1 MGYGMALDTSGGA
14 FPSESVDPVSTG
26 VVSAAGSW
34 AVAMADF
41 ALELHGSFPDLD
53 ATIAAVAAFAV
64 KILPGVTAAG
74 VARTSKDGALT
85 CQTATNPQVLQ
96 MVQAEHRIGRGP
108 LLHVLDHANPAK
120 VLVSASGGD
129 PRWQQYAAEALGI
142 GVAAVMAVRL
152 DDGAG
157 AAGQALLLVT
167 DSGFDRSVVDVADV
181 FAAHAAVAAT
191 QARVHAELADA
202 LHSRDVIGQAKG
214 ILMHRHQM
222 TSDQAF
228 KLLIRTSQ
236 NTNIALRQ
244 VAEQVATTGDEG

>member
-1 MGYGMALDTSGGA
+1 MPSRVPGA
-14 FPSESVDPVSTG
+14 PFSHESADLAITPVGNT
-26 VVSAAGSW
+26 AGAW

-53 ATIAAVAAFAV
+53 ATIAAVAASAV
-64 KILPGVTAAG
+64 KILPGVTAAA
-74 VARTSKDGALT
+74 VARISKDGGLT

-96 MVQAEHRIGRGP
+96 MVQAEHRTGRGP
-108 LLHVLDHANPAK
+108 LLRVLDHANPAK
-120 VLVSASGGD
+120 TLVSASGGD
-129 PRWQQYAAEALGI
+129 PRWPQYAAEALSI
-142 GVAAVMAVRL
+142 GVDAVMAVRL

-157 AAGQALLLVT
+157 GAGQALLLVT
-167 DSGFDRSVVDVADV
+167 DSGFDPSVVDVVDV

-191 QARVHAELADA
+191 QARVHAELAGA
-202 LHSRDVIGQAKG
+202 LQTRDVIGQAKG

-228 KLLIRTSQ
+228 KLLVHTSQ

-244 VAEQVATTGDEG
+244 VAEQVAVTGGEG